1 MLFVVEK
8 GTYLRMTK
16 CEADLRRRT
25 VKLLLLSRL
34 QRHGERCGWEMA
46 ADAEK
51 FAAWPAAAG
60 TVLPLLWKLQR
71 QGLVRSRWITVAK
84 RRRKQYQITE
94 AGVAIYHKGIRDLE
108 LMLRELKL
116 PEASR

>member
-1 MLFVVEK
+1 MRISISEV
-8 GTYLRMTK
+8 
-16 CEADLRRRT
+16 DLRRR
-25 VKLLLLSRL
+25 VINLLLLSRL

-84 RRRKQYQITE
+84 RRSKQYQITE
-94 AGVAIYHKGIRDLE
+94 AGMATYQKGISDLE
-108 LMLRELKL
+108 LMLRDLRITNG
-116 PEASR
+116 ARNGAH